1 MTDDAPRRRRPS
13 TIRIAVVAAAVV
25 VVLGGAAAV
34 FTSRSG
40 STPASGTNGHAGHMT
55 ATPASARPDP
65 APVRL
70 GPQGRHPQFVVECD
84 LSHTA
89 PDDPIVLPGNPGAS
103 HLHEFFGSHDTDAF
117 STGESLLGTDTSC
130 QNKADTAAYWVPALF
145 NGDERVVPDELIAY
159 YRTGVGVEA
168 SQVKAWPVGLNM
180 LAGDPGAEEPQSVGV
195 VGWTCGASDHLT
207 VLPRDCSPRAPLALR
222 LTFPDCWDGENL
234 DSADHRGHTAYSD
247 NGSCP
252 STHPV
257 HIVQLIL
264 ALRYDF
270 DADPS
275 GLRLASGSMIT
286 GHGDVM
292 NGWSRDELEH
302 LTALC
307 LDRGEICGIS
317 SNRTDV

>member
-1 MTDDAPRRRRPS
+1 
-13 TIRIAVVAAAVV
+13 
-25 VVLGGAAAV
+25 
-34 FTSRSG
+34 
-40 STPASGTNGHAGHMT
+40 
-55 ATPASARPDP
+55 
-65 APVRL
+65 
-70 GPQGRHPQFVVECD
+70 
-84 LSHTA
+84 
-89 PDDPIVLPGNPGAS
+89 
-103 HLHEFFGSHDTDAF
+103 
-117 STGESLLGTDTSC
+117 
-130 QNKADTAAYWVPALF
+130 
-145 NGDERVVPDELIAY
+145 
-159 YRTGVGVEA
+159 
-168 SQVKAWPVGLNM
+168 M